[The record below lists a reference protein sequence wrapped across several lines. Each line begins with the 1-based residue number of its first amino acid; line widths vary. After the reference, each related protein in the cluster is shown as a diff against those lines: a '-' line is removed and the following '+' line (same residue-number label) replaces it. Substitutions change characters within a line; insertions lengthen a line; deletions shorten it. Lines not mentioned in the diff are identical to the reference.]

1 MTDPSGCL
9 RYWDLCS
16 TVSLEAAI
24 SLWCDVEPGELK
36 GLGFSTSCMD
46 AKREAIIDSLR
57 DKRLEYED
65 RPVPKADGK
74 GLWYGAALDELIQK
88 DGLRIK
94 KDSLRRWFLDMPSGD
109 RPPFLF
115 DESRRENLP
124 DGGEVAE
131 LNTMKALAVMA
142 WLLSEN
148 KPAMQ
153 IGDKPNAARIGEAVA
168 VMATKAFGTDTKGF
182 EAFHQKIG
190 KALRLFGDGNER
202 RKKLF
207 K

>member
-24 SLWCDVEPGELK
+24 ALWCDVEPAELRE
-36 GLGFSTSCMD
+36 LNFSTSCMD
-46 AKREAIIDSLR
+46 AKREAIIDALR
-57 DKRLEYED
+57 DARLAYED
-65 RPVPKADGK
+65 RGIKRSDGK
-74 GLWYGAALDELIQK
+74 GYWDGAELNELIRK

-131 LNTMKALAVMA
+131 AGL
-142 WLLSEN
+142 
-148 KPAMQ
+148 
-153 IGDKPNAARIGEAVA
+153 G
-168 VMATKAFGTDTKGF
+168 
-182 EAFHQKIG
+182 
-190 KALRLFGDGNER
+190 R
-202 RKKLF
+202 RY
-207 K
+207 

>member
-24 SLWCDVEPGELK
+24 ALWCDVEPAELRE
-36 GLGFSTSCMD
+36 LNFSTSCMD
-46 AKREAIIDSLR
+46 AKREAIIDALR
-57 DKRLEYED
+57 DARLAYED
-65 RPVPKADGK
+65 RGIKRSDGK
-74 GLWYGAALDELIQK
+74 GYWDGAELNELIRK

-131 LNTMKALAVMA
+131 LNTMKALALMA

-148 KPAMQ
+148 KSAMQ

-168 VMATKAFGTDTKGF
+168 VMAKQAFGTDTRGF

-202 RKKLF
+202 KKKLF